1 MGSSYTRLQLHHLFA
16 WLGPSPALRCLL
28 PFSPKEMLSQD
39 LLLGT
44 EPKTINFQQHDFTKV
59 IYSVFFTKVHFGL
72 YFIEPGTLDGEADR

>member
-1 MGSSYTRLQLHHLFA
+1 
-16 WLGPSPALRCLL
+16 
-28 PFSPKEMLSQD
+28 MLSQD